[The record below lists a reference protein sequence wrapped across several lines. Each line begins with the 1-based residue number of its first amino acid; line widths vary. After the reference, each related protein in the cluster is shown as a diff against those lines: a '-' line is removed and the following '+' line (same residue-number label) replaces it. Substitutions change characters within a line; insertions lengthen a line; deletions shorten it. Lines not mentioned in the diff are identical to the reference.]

1 MNRVLFIAYCFP
13 PIGGVA
19 SIRAAKFTRYLPAC
33 GWCPTILT
41 VRNGFYDYFDEELLG
56 VLPRDVEVCRIRSI
70 EIPTPRR
77 LLGRAGGDKESE
89 RSNPGS
95 RLAGKA
101 SPLFR
106 KLKKQMLPFPDPKIG
121 WLPFALRLGRSI
133 CRKANPHLI
142 FATANPYTD
151 LLIGYLLS
159 RKTGLPLV
167 VELRDAWAQ
176 DPEEELPNFLH
187 RALAPRFERR
197 VLGAASRI
205 ITVTD
210 VMREELRSA
219 YPDIPAERFEILT
232 NGYDPEDF
240 IPAHS
245 PDDRPPN
252 PQCTIAYA
260 GLFYSSRSPR
270 AFLMALRNLCDHRPD
285 LGREFRVRLIGP
297 ENRLVKGWIA
307 RWGLEPIVEC
317 VGAVPYFESI
327 RMQKEA
333 DFLLLFLGT
342 GAQGRRTKVYTGKLF
357 EYMAARRPILA
368 LAPDGIASSLIEEN
382 NLGLR
387 IAPDDVKGI
396 ERALLEVHARW
407 KAGHVRTDPPS
418 EFLERFDLRRITRQM
433 GGLFDQVIAEREG
446 GKEGWK
452 RRRVNGAAGES
463 ACS

>member
-1 MNRVLFIAYCFP
+1 MKQVLFIAYCFP

-19 SIRAAKFTRYLPAC
+19 SIRAAKFTRHLPAC
-33 GWCPTILT
+33 GWRPTILT
-41 VRNGFYDYFDEELLG
+41 VRNGFYDYFDEELLDE
-56 VLPRDVEVCRIRSI
+56 LPRDVEIRRTRSI

-77 LLGRAGGDKESE
+77 FLGRAGGDRESE
-89 RSNPGS
+89 RSSSVS

-101 SPLFR
+101 SPLFQKIKR
-106 KLKKQMLPFPDPKIG
+106 QLLPFPDPKIG
-121 WLPFALRLGRSI
+121 WLPFALRLGRLI
-133 CRKANPHLI
+133 CRKEKPDLI

-159 RKTGLPLV
+159 RETGLPLV

-176 DPEEELPNFLH
+176 DPEVELPNFLH
-187 RALAPRFERR
+187 RALAPRFEKR
-197 VLGAASRI
+197 VLSAASRI

-210 VMREELRSA
+210 VMREELRIA
-219 YPDIPAERFEILT
+219 YPDIPEERFEVLT

-240 IPAHS
+240 LPGQS

-252 PQCTIAYA
+252 PRCTIAYA

-270 AFLMALRNLCDHRPD
+270 TFLMALRNLSERRPD
-285 LGREFRVRLIGP
+285 LEREFRVRLIGP
-297 ENRLVKGWIA
+297 ENRQVKGWIA
-307 RWGLEPIVEC
+307 RWGLDPIVEC
-317 VGAVPYFESI
+317 VGSVPYSESI

-342 GAQGRRTKVYTGKLF
+342 GAHAHRTKVYTGKLF

-368 LAPDGIASSLIEEN
+368 LAPGGIASSLIEKN
-382 NLGLR
+382 DLGLR
-387 IAPDDVKGI
+387 VAPDDVKGV

-407 KAGHVRTDPPS
+407 KAGRVRTDPPS

-446 GKEGWK
+446 GKEGW
-452 RRRVNGAAGES
+452 RRMRVNGAAGES